1 MGLIPEETIRQ
12 ILDRVDI
19 VDVISS
25 WVPLKQAGRNF
36 KAPCP
41 FHHEKTPSFVVNPDK
56 QIFHCFGCGVGG
68 NVISFVIQ
76 QEQISFPEALR
87 LLADRCGVTI
97 PQPDTARSSKE
108 KLREQVMHVCGVA
121 GQFYHQQ
128 LVSSREDGA
137 RDARTYLKAR
147 GIDLEQVQKFQLG
160 FAPDRWDALLEF
172 LRTKN
177 VTLAQMEAAGLIIPR
192 QNKSGY
198 YDRFRNRIVFPIF
211 DKRGRCLAFGARSLE
226 SDNPAKYINSPETLL
241 YTKSHHLYGLNWAKE
256 AISREDLAVVVEGY
270 LDFIT
275 PFSAGVPNV
284 VASLGTALTVEQV
297 RILNRYTTNVLML
310 FDSDLAGEQA
320 VMRSLDMLVEEGMN
334 VRIATLSDG
343 EDPDSFLRKHSLSA
357 FQQQLSQAESLFD
370 FKLRVLSARH
380 DSVTIEG
387 RARISAAMLETVAK
401 FKNAVIQSE
410 YLRRLAVALHLSEEA
425 LRFEMNKLVSGA
437 PRSGQEPQPPGHAEP
452 GVPPVRPVERD
463 MLRLLLNEQ
472 SFIPL
477 TKEVLSVADFH
488 NESVRA
494 VVAKVFELYEKRQE
508 VCVPDLLCCFEDQK
522 ILQMISNLT
531 ADEQFMTGDT
541 HRFHKDCLHR
551 LRQDRLKMIRQ
562 DILRQMRQA
571 DQQGDAQKLDELMQE
586 FNRIIKH

>member
-1 MGLIPEETIRQ
+1 MGSLIPEETIRQ

-25 WVPLKQAGRNF
+25 WVPLKQTGRNF

-68 NVISFVIQ
+68 NVISFVMQ

-87 LLADRCGVTI
+87 LLADRCGVAI
-97 PQPDTARSSKE
+97 PQAYTAGSSKE
-108 KLREQVMHVCGVA
+108 KLRDQAIYVCGLA
-121 GQFYHQQ
+121 AQFYHGQ
-128 LVSSREDGA
+128 LVSSREESA
-137 RDARTYLKAR
+137 REARTYLKAR
-147 GIDLEQVQKFQLG
+147 GIDLEQVRKFQLG
-160 FAPDRWDALLEF
+160 FAPDRWDVLLEF
-172 LRTKN
+172 LRTKD
-177 VTLAQMEAAGLIIPR
+177 VTLGQMEAAGLIIPR

-211 DKRGRCLAFGARSLE
+211 DKRGRCIAFGARSLDKE
-226 SDNPAKYINSPETLL
+226 SSAKYINSPETLL
-241 YTKSHHLYGLNWAKE
+241 YTKGHHLYGLNWARE
-256 AISREDLAVVVEGY
+256 TISKEDLAVVVEGY
-270 LDFIT
+270 VDFIT
-275 PFSAGVPNV
+275 PFSAGIQNV

-297 RILNRYTTNVLML
+297 RLLNRHTTNVLL
-310 FDSDLAGEQA
+310 LYDSDVAGEQA
-320 VMRSLDMLVEEGMN
+320 MMRSLDMLVEEGMN
-334 VRIATLSDG
+334 VRVVTLSDG
-343 EDPDSFLRKHSLSA
+343 DDPDSFLRKYSPAAFRERLSR
-357 FQQQLSQAESLFD
+357 AETLFD
-370 FKLRVLSARH
+370 FKLRVLRLRH
-380 DSVTIEG
+380 DSVSIEG
-387 RARISAAMLETVAK
+387 RARISAQMLETVSK
-401 FKNAVIQSE
+401 FKNAVVQAE
-410 YLRRLAVALHLSEEA
+410 YLRQLAVALHLSEEA
-425 LRFEMNKLVSGA
+425 LRFEMNKMAAGPSRPGKEA
-437 PRSGQEPQPPGHAEP
+437 QPPKSVTAA
-452 GVPPVRPVERD
+452 VPVRPVERD

-494 VVAKVFELYEKRQE
+494 VIAKVFELYDKRQE
-508 VCVPDLLCCFEDQK
+508 VRVPDLLCCFEDQK
-522 ILQMISNLT
+522 ILQMISNLI

-551 LRQDRLKMIRQ
+551 IRQDRLKMIRQ

-571 DQQGDAQKLDELMQE
+571 DQTGDAQKLDELMQE

>member
-12 ILDRVDI
+12 ILDRADI

-25 WVPLKQAGRNF
+25 WVPLKQTGRNF

-68 NVISFVIQ
+68 NVISFVMQ

-87 LLADRCGVTI
+87 LLADRCGIAI
-97 PQPDTARSSKE
+97 PQPDAARSSKE
-108 KLREQVMHVCGVA
+108 KLADQIMQACGLA
-121 GQFYHQQ
+121 AQFYHRQ
-128 LVSSREDGA
+128 LVSSREEGA
-137 RDARTYLKAR
+137 REARAYLKAR
-147 GIDLEQVQKFQLG
+147 GIDLGQVQQFQLG
-160 FAPDRWDALLEF
+160 FAPESWDALLEF

-177 VTLAQMEAAGLIIPR
+177 VTLAQMEAAGLVIPR
-192 QNKSGY
+192 PNKTGY
-198 YDRFRNRIVFPIF
+198 YDRFRNRVVFPIF
-211 DKRGRCLAFGARSLE
+211 DKRGRCIAFGARSLE
-226 SDNPAKYINSPETLL
+226 KDNPAKYINSPETLL
-241 YTKSHHLYGLNWAKE
+241 YTKGHHLYGLNWAKE
-256 AISREDLAVVVEGY
+256 AISREGLALVVEGY

-275 PFSAGVPNV
+275 PFSSGIQNV

-297 RILNRYTTNVLML
+297 RILSRYTTNVLML
-310 FDSDLAGEQA
+310 FDSDAAGEQA
-320 VMRSLDMLVEEGMN
+320 MMRSLDMLVEEGMN

-343 EDPDSFLRKHSLSA
+343 DDPDSFLRNHSPGD
-357 FQQQLSQAESLFD
+357 FQQRLSQAETLFD
-370 FKLRVLSARH
+370 FKLRVLCARY
-380 DSVTIEG
+380 DSVSIEG

-401 FKNAVIQSE
+401 FKNAVIQAE
-410 YLRRLAVALHLSEEA
+410 YLRRLAVSLHLSEEA
-425 LRFEMNKLVSGA
+425 LRFEMNKIVPGTSRA
-437 PRSGQEPQPPGHAEP
+437 GQEPRPPKSPATGA
-452 GVPPVRPVERD
+452 PVRPVERD

-477 TKEVLSVADFH
+477 TREVLAVTDFH

-494 VVAKVFELYEKRQE
+494 VITKVFELYDQRQE
-508 VCVPDLLCCFEDQK
+508 VRVPDLLCCFEDQK

-541 HRFHKDCLHR
+541 NRFHKDCLHR
-551 LRQDRLKMIRQ
+551 LRSDRLKMIRQ

-571 DQQGDAQKLDELMQE
+571 DQKGDAQKLDELMQE